1 MVINL
6 YFRSRMR
13 EVSFIF
19 FSLKL
24 YSRFPLSV
32 RFLDNSFPRNS
43 ELSLFDITFCW
54 LSSLALHYARTILVS
69 TLVGSL
75 RPLSKPEKCELD
87 EPFGFPDDYAAFP
100 SIMQADRKL
109 SFEPRID

>member
-6 YFRSRMR
+6 YFKSRMR

-19 FSLKL
+19 FSFKL
-24 YSRFPLSV
+24 FRKFTLFV
-32 RFLDNSFPRNS
+32 RFLYYPFPRNS
-43 ELSLFDITFCW
+43 ELSLFDMTFSQ

-100 SIMQADRKL
+100 SIMQA
-109 SFEPRID
+109 